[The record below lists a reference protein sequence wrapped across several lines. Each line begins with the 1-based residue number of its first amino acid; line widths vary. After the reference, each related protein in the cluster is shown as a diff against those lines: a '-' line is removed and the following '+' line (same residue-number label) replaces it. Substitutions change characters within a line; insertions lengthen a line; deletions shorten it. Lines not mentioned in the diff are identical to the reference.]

1 MKKVSIV
8 VPVYKSEA
16 FLPKLIDSVLGQ
28 SYTNFELILV
38 DDESPDNSG
47 KICDDY
53 AQKDKRILVI
63 HKKNGGCCD
72 ARNKGL
78 EVATGEYLMLA
89 DGDDWLETDCVEYL
103 VGLME
108 KMIAKWLLPIVYLLL
123 VIEFRMKSTIL
134 GYVLRSRLWQTSYM
148 LISH

>member
-1 MKKVSIV
+1 MKKVSII
-8 VPVYKSEA
+8 VPVYKSEKY
-16 FLPKLIDSVLGQ
+16 LHKLVDSVLNQ
-28 SYTNFELILV
+28 TYKNIELILV
-38 DDESPDNSG
+38 DDESPDDSG
-47 KICDDY
+47 RICDDY
-53 AQKDKRILVI
+53 ARMDKRVTVI

-89 DGDDWLETDCVEYL
+89 DGDDWLESDCVEYL

-123 VIEFRMKSTIL
+123 VIEFRMKSIIL
-134 GYVLRSRLWQTSYM
+134 GYVLRSRLWQISYM